1 MLICFLSVDQF
12 LDNVFC
18 YNVSYGVS
26 GASPSEQQ
34 AVHMGDDST
43 SSIPLPN
50 NLTS

>member
-12 LDNVFC
+12 PDNFFR

-26 GASPSEQQ
+26 GGSPSEQQ
-34 AVHMGDDST
+34 EVHMGDDPT